1 LEFDAIFYNLLLT
14 FIHPNLY
21 FKKYYKNTQYN
32 CRYQSGQG
40 LYLYFFIVPIIIL
53 ITNITTCDAKFHW
66 CIYK

>member
-40 LYLYFFIVPIIIL
+40 LSYISH
-53 ITNITTCDAKFHW
+53 FHY
-66 CIYK
+66 IELP

>member
-21 FKKYYKNTQYN
+21 FKKYYKNTLYN

-40 LYLYFFIVPIIIL
+40 LFL
-53 ITNITTCDAKFHW
+53 
-66 CIYK
+66 